1 MMSKIVPSDR
11 RAYAA
16 LIIGLFSIGF
26 SAIFIS
32 LADAPGTVSAFYRM
46 AIAAVLVA
54 LPFLRQTKQNKKP
67 LPGKGIRLA
76 LLGGLLFALDVSLW
90 ATGVT
95 ISGATTPTLMANTAP
110 IWVGLGAMLFF
121 HEHLTKS
128 FWGGLVLAML
138 GALLVLGADLSQG
151 LELGIGTLL
160 GLLAAVFYGAYYL
173 VTQRGRA
180 YLNTLSYFGITVAS
194 ASFVLLLINLGL
206 GNSLIGYSPQTYLAF
221 LGLGVIAQVLGW
233 SSINFAQGYLSA
245 SIVAPTLLG
254 QPVVTAF
261 FAVLLLGE
269 SFTLAHI
276 LGGLLVLI
284 GVYIVHRSRWRE
296 KSAEEEVGLVA
307 PEIEGFHN

>member
-1 MMSKIVPSDR
+1 MSKITPSNR

-16 LIIGLFSIGF
+16 LITGLFSIGF

-46 AIAAVLVA
+46 AIAAVLVT
-54 LPFLRQTKQNKKP
+54 LPFLNRTRQREKP
-67 LPGKGIRLA
+67 LPAKGIRLA

-90 ATGVT
+90 ATGIT
-95 ISGATTPTLMANTAP
+95 ISGASTPTLMANTAP
-110 IWVGLGAMLFF
+110 IWVGLGAMIFF
-121 HEHLTKS
+121 HEHLTTQ

-151 LELGIGTLL
+151 LQFGIGTLL

-173 VTQRGRA
+173 VTQLGRV
-180 YLNTLSYFGITVAS
+180 YLNTISYFWITVAS
-194 ASFVLLLINLGL
+194 ASLVLLLINLAL
-206 GNSLIGYSPQTYLAF
+206 GNSLVGYNLQTYLAF

-233 SSINFAQGYLSA
+233 SSINFAQGYLPA

-276 LGGLLVLI
+276 LGGLLVLL
-284 GVYIVHRSRWRE
+284 GVYIVHRSRWR
-296 KSAEEEVGLVA
+296 KQLAEEGASLAA
-307 PEIEGFHN
+307 PEIDSKL

>member
-1 MMSKIVPSDR
+1 MSKITPSNR

-16 LIIGLFSIGF
+16 LITGLFSIGF

-54 LPFLRQTKQNKKP
+54 LPFLNRTRQREKP
-67 LPGKGIRLA
+67 LPAKGIRLA

-90 ATGVT
+90 ATGIT
-95 ISGATTPTLMANTAP
+95 ISGASTPTLMANTAP
-110 IWVGLGAMLFF
+110 IWVGLGAMIFF
-121 HEHLTKS
+121 HEHLTTQ

-151 LELGIGTLL
+151 LQFGIGTLL
-160 GLLAAVFYGAYYL
+160 GLLAAVSYGAYYL
-173 VTQRGRA
+173 VTQLGRV
-180 YLNTLSYFGITVAS
+180 YLNTISYFWITVAS
-194 ASFVLLLINLGL
+194 ASLVLLLINLAL
-206 GNSLIGYSPQTYLAF
+206 GNSLVGYNPQTYLAF
-221 LGLGVIAQVLGW
+221 LGLGVVAQVLGW
-233 SSINFAQGYLSA
+233 SSINFAQGYLPA

-296 KSAEEEVGLVA
+296 QPAEEGASLTA
-307 PEIEGFHN
+307 PEVDSKL

>member
-1 MMSKIVPSDR
+1 MSKITPSNR

-16 LIIGLFSIGF
+16 LITGLFSIGF

-54 LPFLRQTKQNKKP
+54 LPFLNRTRQREKP
-67 LPGKGIRLA
+67 LPAKGIRLA

-90 ATGVT
+90 ATGIT
-95 ISGATTPTLMANTAP
+95 ISGASTPTLMANTAP
-110 IWVGLGAMLFF
+110 IWVGLGAMIFF
-121 HEHLTKS
+121 HEHLTTQ

-151 LELGIGTLL
+151 LQFGIGTLL

-173 VTQRGRA
+173 VTQLGRL
-180 YLNTLSYFGITVAS
+180 YLNTISYFWITVAS
-194 ASFVLLLINLGL
+194 ASLVLLLINLAL
-206 GNSLIGYSPQTYLAF
+206 GNSLVGYNPQTYLAF
-221 LGLGVIAQVLGW
+221 LGLGVVAQVLGW
-233 SSINFAQGYLSA
+233 SSINFAQGYLPA

-296 KSAEEEVGLVA
+296 QPAEERASLAA
-307 PEIEGFHN
+307 PEIDSKL